1 MKTGGIAPTDL
12 EVLRQARPYVRS
24 VLAFLIYLRNGEK
37 LNGLTA
43 AYLKADEFLGHLHDD
58 VEKAESHAAG

>member
-37 LNGLTA
+37 LNGLA
-43 AYLKADEFLGHLHDD
+43 ASYCKADEFLGVLHDD
-58 VEKAESHAAG
+58 VEKAESHAAR

>member
-12 EVLRQARPYVRS
+12 EALMKARPYIRS

-43 AYLKADEFLGHLHDD
+43 AYCKADEFLGALHDD
-58 VEKAESHAAG
+58 VQRAESHAAG

>member
-1 MKTGGIAPTDL
+1 M
-12 EVLRQARPYVRS
+12 QARPYVRS

-43 AYLKADEFLGHLHDD
+43 AYCKADEFLGALHDD
-58 VEKAESHAAG
+58 VQRAESHAAG